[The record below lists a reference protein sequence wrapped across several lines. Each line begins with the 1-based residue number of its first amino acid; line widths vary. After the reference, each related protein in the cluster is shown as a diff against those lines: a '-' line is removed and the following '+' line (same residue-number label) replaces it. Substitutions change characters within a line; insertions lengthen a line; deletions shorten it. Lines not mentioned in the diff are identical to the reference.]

1 MVSRRG
7 AADREDFLS
16 PVLSP
21 EEAVRAATRASQ
33 AASRAT
39 ARAAE
44 LAVDAAPTPE
54 DTATSESVVV
64 SRLPWGHLLRVSLA
78 RVLLTLLATL
88 LLWSV
93 LPALVGWTPRVI
105 LSGSM
110 EPRIHVGDVVVT
122 RAVPTAVL
130 AENQVVTVTDPDLPG
145 RTRTHRIL
153 SREADGTLVL
163 KGDANAQADSSH
175 VSLGAVKGV
184 AVLRVPWVGRPAYWL
199 GEQNWLALGGTAA
212 VLGWAIIAAFPRERR
227 PQDPGAGDGPGVRRS
242 SRGRRVAAAAAVAA
256 VAVGGISD
264 PAAAA
269 FTRSAA
275 NAGSSLSAAS
285 NFYPYKT
292 AVTADSPYLFWRLDE
307 TSGTAVADTSGN
319 SRPGTVTGTGYT
331 WNQAGALVSET
342 RDTSLATTTAGIT
355 ANTSV
360 TGSAAFSVEAWV
372 KTTSTTGGRIL
383 GFGDK
388 GGATASTSV
397 DRQLYTAPNGKVY
410 FGAGSNKTVVAST
423 ASIANGA
430 WHHVVGTYVSG
441 TNGLKLYVDGV
452 LQGSATVN
460 VSSSA
465 GFWRAGF
472 EAQSVMSAWTG
483 SPSDSYFEGNLEEL
497 AVYTTTLTATR
508 VKAHYDAGVTP

>member
-7 AADREDFLS
+7 SADREDFLS

-44 LAVDAAPTPE
+44 MAVDAATTPE
-54 DTATSESVVV
+54 DTATSEAVVV

-122 RAVPTAVL
+122 REVPTDAL
-130 AENQVVTVTDPDLPG
+130 AENQVVTVTDPDHPG

-153 SREADGTLVL
+153 RREGDGTLVL

-175 VSLGAVKGV
+175 ASMDAVQGV

-199 GEQNWLALGGTAA
+199 GEQNWLALGGAAA
-212 VLGWAIIAAFPRERR
+212 VLGWALVAAFPRGRR
-227 PQDPGAGDGPGVRRS
+227 PQEPGSGDGPTVRRT

-269 FTRSAA
+269 FTQSAA
-275 NAGSSLSAAS
+275 NATSSLKAAS
-285 NFYPYKT
+285 TFYPYRT
-292 AVTADSPYLFWRLDE
+292 AVMADSPYLFWRLDE
-307 TSGTAVADTSGN
+307 TSGTVVSDETTAN
-319 SRPGTVTGTGYT
+319 RPGTLRGTGYA
-331 WNQAGALVSET
+331 WGQAGALASET
-342 RDTSLATTTAGIT
+342 RESSLSTTTASIT
-355 ANTSV
+355 ANSSV
-360 TGSAAFSVEAWV
+360 AGSTAFSVEAWV
-372 KTTSTTGGRIL
+372 KTASTTGGRIL

-388 GGATASTSV
+388 GAATASTTV
-397 DRQLYTAPNGKVY
+397 DRQLYTGPNGKVY
-410 FGAGSNKTVVAST
+410 FGVGSGKVSVASL
-423 ASIANGA
+423 APIANGA

-441 TNGLKLYVDGV
+441 TNGMKLYVDGA
-452 LQGSATVN
+452 LQNSGTAT
-460 VSSSA
+460 A
-465 GFWRAGF
+465 QTLTGFWRAGY
-472 EAQSVMSAWTG
+472 ETMTGWTG
-483 SPSDSYFEGNLEEL
+483 NPSDSYYEGNLEEL
-497 AVYTTTLTATR
+497 AVYTTTLSAAR

>member
-7 AADREDFLS
+7 SADREDFLS

-54 DTATSESVVV
+54 DTATSEAAVV

-93 LPALVGWTPRVI
+93 LPAMVGWTPRVI

-122 RAVPTAVL
+122 REVPTGAL
-130 AENQVVTVTDPDLPG
+130 AKNQVVTVTDPDHPG

-153 SREADGTLVL
+153 RREGDGTLVL

-175 VSLGAVKGV
+175 VSVDAVQGV

-199 GEQNWLALGGTAA
+199 GEQNWLALGGAAA
-212 VLGWAIIAAFPRERR
+212 VLGWALVAAFPRERR
-227 PQDPGAGDGPGVRRS
+227 PQDPGSGDGPTVRRT

-275 NAGSSLSAAS
+275 NAGSSLAAAS
-285 NFYPYKT
+285 NFYPYRT
-292 AVTADSPYLFWRLDE
+292 AVMADSPHLFWRLDE
-307 TSGTAVADTSGN
+307 ASGTVVSDETTAN
-319 SRPGTVTGTGYT
+319 RPGTLRGGTYAWG
-331 WNQAGALVSET
+331 QGGALASET
-342 RDTSLATTTAGIT
+342 REASLSTTTASIT
-355 ANTSV
+355 ANTAV
-360 TGSAAFSVEAWV
+360 TSTAAFSVEAWV

-388 GGATASTSV
+388 GGATASAAASV

-410 FGAGSNKTVVAST
+410 FGAGSNKTVVPST

-430 WHHVVGTYVSG
+430 WHHVVGTYVTG

-460 VSSSA
+460 A
-465 GFWRAGF
+465 PTATGFWRAGY
-472 EAQSVMSAWTG
+472 EVMSGWTG
-483 SPSDSYFEGNLEEL
+483 NPSDSYFEGNLEEL
-497 AVYTTTLTATR
+497 AVYTSTLSATR

>member
-44 LAVDAAPTPE
+44 LAVEATPTPE
-54 DTATSESVVV
+54 GTATSETVVV

-93 LPALVGWTPRVI
+93 LPALVGWTPSVI

-122 RAVPTAVL
+122 RAVPTSVL
-130 AENQVVTVTDPDLPG
+130 AENQVVTVTDPDHPG

-153 SREADGTLVL
+153 RLDADGTLVL

-175 VSLGAVKGV
+175 VSVAAVKGV

-199 GEQNWLALGGTAA
+199 GEQNWLALGGAAA
-212 VLGWAIIAAFPRERR
+212 VLGWAIVAAFPRERR
-227 PQDPGAGDGPGVRRS
+227 PQEPGSGDGPGVRRTT
-242 SRGRRVAAAAAVAA
+242 RGRRVAAAAAVAA

-275 NAGSSLSAAS
+275 NAGSSLAAAS
-285 NFYPYKT
+285 TFYPYRT
-292 AVTADSPYLFWRLDE
+292 AVMADSPYFFWRLDE
-307 TSGTAVADTSGN
+307 PSGTVVTDETTAN
-319 SRPGTVTGTGYT
+319 RPGTLRGTTYAWG
-331 WNQAGALVSET
+331 QAGALPSET
-342 RDTSLATTTAGIT
+342 REASLSTTTSSITADTSVAAP
-355 ANTSV
+355 
-360 TGSAAFSVEAWV
+360 AAFSVEAWV
-372 KTTSTTGGRIL
+372 RTTSTTGGRIL

-388 GGATASTSV
+388 GGATVSTATSV
-397 DRQLYTAPNGKVY
+397 DRQLYSAPNGKVY
-410 FGAGSNKTVVAST
+410 FGVGSKKTTVVST
-423 ASIANGA
+423 ASIADGA
-430 WHHVVGTYVSG
+430 WHHVVGTYASG
-441 TNGLKLYVDGV
+441 TSGMKLYVDGV
-452 LQGSATVN
+452 LQGSATATAQTLN
-460 VSSSA
+460 
-465 GFWRAGF
+465 GFWRAGS
-472 EAQSVMSAWTG
+472 ETMSGWTG
-483 SPSDSYFEGNLEEL
+483 NPSDSYFEGNLEEL
-497 AVYTTTLTATR
+497 AVYTTTLTGTR